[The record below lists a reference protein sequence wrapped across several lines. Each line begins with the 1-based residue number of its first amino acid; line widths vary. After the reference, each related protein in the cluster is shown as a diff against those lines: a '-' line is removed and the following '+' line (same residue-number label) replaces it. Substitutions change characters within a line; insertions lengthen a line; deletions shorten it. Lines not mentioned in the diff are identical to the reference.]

1 MRLHL
6 KILPKILL
14 LLSLL
19 ALVALAGT
27 VFSTHKMR
35 LIDDTYGDLIDGP
48 GKANL
53 AIARANRNLVY
64 VDRSI
69 YRLIA
74 EESED
79 GIQQATKE
87 IADSGAYFR
96 KQVKVSSSAMPS
108 RASDFEKIG
117 TMFEAA
123 MEKGCAETLALAKSV
138 GMADKKTAATAMREH
153 CDPAMNEVMLS
164 ISALTNRILKIND
177 ESSEAALAVT
187 NSTIRTTYALVLG
200 GSAIVLLLV
209 AGGVLWSITLP
220 ITYLERRMRSLSQ
233 GDVQTAIEGCERKD
247 EIGAMAR
254 AVLIF
259 RDNAIARAALEDA
272 ALLERQRERQRQS
285 QMEHLIGKFRA
296 SVGDIVSSVNTG
308 VGAMSGTAATLEEA
322 ALRAEQTAG
331 SARMAASE
339 SSQHISAV
347 SAAAEQL
354 TASITEIST
363 QVRGTSDRVGKA
375 TECARQTV
383 LSVSSLAQLADKVGA
398 IVEMI
403 RSIAQQT
410 NLLALNA
417 TIEAA
422 RAGEAG
428 KGFAVVASEVK
439 TLAGQTAIATDE
451 IATQV
456 AAIQAATHCAV
467 QEIRSITG
475 AVAEIDTLTT
485 VVASSVEQQSHATNE
500 IARAMSR
507 ASDGSTTATKNVEN
521 VAQVICETSSEA
533 GRVTT
538 ATTLLSHSA
547 GRLTEAVEA
556 FLRELTQDVKD
567 QRAAVRRRSTQAV
580 IVCSDA
586 SRLPTKLVDISE
598 TGAKLV
604 ATDTLREG
612 DTVIMEFEDKTSVSA
627 QVVWLRD
634 GFAGAHFAQPLSSLA
649 SGCAA

>member
-1 MRLHL
+1 M
-6 KILPKILL
+6 
-14 LLSLL
+14 
-19 ALVALAGT
+19 
-27 VFSTHKMR
+27 
-35 LIDDTYGDLIDGP
+35 
-48 GKANL
+48 
-53 AIARANRNLVY
+53 
-64 VDRSI
+64 
-69 YRLIA
+69 
-74 EESED
+74 
-79 GIQQATKE
+79 
-87 IADSGAYFR
+87 
-96 KQVKVSSSAMPS
+96 
-108 RASDFEKIG
+108 
-117 TMFEAA
+117 
-123 MEKGCAETLALAKSV
+123 
-138 GMADKKTAATAMREH
+138 
-153 CDPAMNEVMLS
+153 
-164 ISALTNRILKIND
+164 
-177 ESSEAALAVT
+177 
-187 NSTIRTTYALVLG
+187 
-200 GSAIVLLLV
+200 
-209 AGGVLWSITLP
+209 
-220 ITYLERRMRSLSQ
+220 
-233 GDVQTAIEGCERKD
+233 
-247 EIGAMAR
+247 
-254 AVLIF
+254 
-259 RDNAIARAALEDA
+259 
-272 ALLERQRERQRQS
+272 
-285 QMEHLIGKFRA
+285 
-296 SVGDIVSSVNTG
+296 
-308 VGAMSGTAATLEEA
+308 
-322 ALRAEQTAG
+322 
-331 SARMAASE
+331 
-339 SSQHISAV
+339 
-347 SAAAEQL
+347 
-354 TASITEIST
+354 
-363 QVRGTSDRVGKA
+363 GKA

-485 VVASSVEQQSHATNE
+485 AVASSVEQQSHATNE